1 MFHVEHLFVL
11 LAGFCPDGQGR
22 GDGTMRGEKVHI
34 RFLTLDDAEAKL
46 QMELDN
52 KEFFKEFSVI
62 TGEDFYTLLMQKE
75 VIEQSTENR
84 EAGREYNFAIVE
96 NETGRLVGSINL
108 FRIFRGPLQSSMIGY
123 VVDKKFNGRGYATEA
138 IRLAADYA
146 FQELG
151 LHRIEAGVM
160 PHNAPSIRA
169 LEKAGF
175 EREGLARKNVQ
186 INGQW
191 QDHVVMAIINP
202 EDE

>member
-1 MFHVEHLFVL
+1 
-11 LAGFCPDGQGR
+11 
-22 GDGTMRGEKVHI
+22 MRGEKVHI
-34 RFLTLDDAEAKL
+34 RFLKLKDAQAKL

-62 TGEDFYTLLMQKE
+62 AGEDFYTLLMQRE

-84 EAGREYNFAIVE
+84 KTGREYNFAIVE
-96 NETGRLVGSINL
+96 NETGQLVGSINL

-123 VVDKKFNGRGYATEA
+123 VVDKKYNGRGYATEA
-138 IRLAADYA
+138 IRLAVDYA

-151 LHRIEAGVM
+151 LHRVEAGVM

-175 EREGLARKNVQ
+175 EREGLARKNVK
-186 INGQW
+186 INGRW

>member
-1 MFHVEHLFVL
+1 
-11 LAGFCPDGQGR
+11 
-22 GDGTMRGEKVHI
+22 MRGEKVHI
-34 RFLTLDDAEAKL
+34 RFLTLKDAQAKL

-52 KEFFKEFSVI
+52 KEFFKEFSVN

-96 NETGRLVGSINL
+96 NDTSQLVGTINL

-138 IRLAADYA
+138 IRLAVDYA

-151 LHRIEAGVM
+151 LHRVEAGVM

-186 INGQW
+186 INGRW

>member
-1 MFHVEHLFVL
+1 
-11 LAGFCPDGQGR
+11 
-22 GDGTMRGEKVHI
+22 MRGEKVHI
-34 RFLTLDDAEAKL
+34 RFLTLEDVTDKL

-52 KEFFKEFSVI
+52 KEFFEEFSVI
-62 TGEDFYTLLMQKE
+62 NSEDFYTLLMQQE

-96 NETGRLVGSINL
+96 NETGKLVGTINL

-123 VVDKKFNGRGYATEA
+123 VVDRKQNGKGYATEA
-138 IRLAADYA
+138 IQLTVDYA

-175 EREGLARKNVQ
+175 EREGLARKNVK
-186 INGQW
+186 INGRW

-202 EDE
+202 EDD

>member
-1 MFHVEHLFVL
+1 
-11 LAGFCPDGQGR
+11 
-22 GDGTMRGEKVHI
+22 MRGEKVHI
-34 RFLTLDDAEAKL
+34 RFLKLKDAQAKL

-62 TGEDFYTLLMQKE
+62 AGEDFYTLLMQRE

-84 EAGREYNFAIVE
+84 KTGREYNFAIVE
-96 NETGRLVGSINL
+96 NETGQLVGSINL

-123 VVDKKFNGRGYATEA
+123 VVDKKYNGRGYATEA
-138 IRLAADYA
+138 IRLAVDYA
-146 FQELG
+146 FRELG
-151 LHRIEAGVM
+151 LHRVEAGVM

-175 EREGLARKNVQ
+175 EREGLARKNVK
-186 INGQW
+186 INGRW

>member
-1 MFHVEHLFVL
+1 
-11 LAGFCPDGQGR
+11 
-22 GDGTMRGEKVHI
+22 MRGEKVQI
-34 RFLTLDDAEAKL
+34 RFLTLKDAQVKL

-52 KEFFKEFSVI
+52 KSFFKEFSVI
-62 TGEDFYTLLMQKE
+62 AGEDFYTLLMQKE

-96 NETGRLVGSINL
+96 NDTGQLVGTINL

-123 VVDKKFNGRGYATEA
+123 VVDKKYNGRGYATEA
-138 IRLAADYA
+138 IRLAVEYA
-146 FQELG
+146 FKELG
-151 LHRIEAGVM
+151 LHRVEAGVM

-186 INGQW
+186 INGRW

-202 EDE
+202 EDA